1 MAFPPPTPYKGH
13 SSASAAAACMPSS
26 AAGLAAAAAA
36 SHHPHAPSKHRG
48 TPLSAHMSVSSAAAT
63 PGPSSAAAAAAVSRF
78 QSDFEVLSVI
88 GSGSF
93 GEVYR
98 ARSRVDGMEYAVKCT
113 RRRFKGQADRA
124 RYLQE
129 VKALAKVC
137 NSDSEEVLHI
147 VRYHQAWIEDE
158 RLYMQT
164 ELCETSLDKRL
175 AEGFRMS
182 YVHLFDFLRQLLLAL
197 DVLHRNGLVHLDI
210 KPANIFITQH
220 DHYKLG
226 DFGLVTSVSAATG
239 MGDCLNEGDSRYMS
253 AELLQDGPKDLTKV
267 SQRSV
272 TSFDETTPAGTSSV
286 PSVYMYPCS
295 RPRPPSPSTV
305 RHLQPGGDGVRDL
318 PGPSAAFQRAR
329 LARRALG
336 PPAAHRLRLRGP
348 RQRPHARAQP
358 DDGGACVHACKR
370 GKSMSIRAFTHTL
383 RPVPLPICTYAH
395 DPRPT
400 RRSGPRRPC
409 F

>member
-1 MAFPPPTPYKGH
+1 MRLHRASPFTNPNPNPNPGQNGRGSSARELKRSYAYAGYFADESPSDVTAFPPPTPYKGH
-13 SSASAAAACMPSS
+13 AAAATACMPSS
-26 AAGLAAAAAA
+26 AAAAA
-36 SHHPHAPSKHRG
+36 SHRHHPRHHRG
-48 TPLSAHMSVSSAAAT
+48 TPMAARTSMAGGAGVGVGT
-63 PGPSSAAAAAAVSRF
+63 PGPAAAAMPGIGIGMPPASRF

-137 NSDSEEVLHI
+137 NSDSEEVLHV

-175 AEGFRMS
+175 AGGFRLS
-182 YVHLFDFLRQLLLAL
+182 YADLFDFLRQLLLAL

-267 SQRSV
+267 RARMHACMR
-272 TSFDETTPAGTSSV
+272 TGGRARGRAGG
-286 PSVYMYPCS
+286 PRLGCAACLLPL
-295 RPRPPSPSTV
+295 PRP
-305 RHLQPGGDGVRDL
+305 
-318 PGPSAAFQRAR
+318 
-329 LARRALG
+329 
-336 PPAAHRLRLRGP
+336 
-348 RQRPHARAQP
+348 
-358 DDGGACVHACKR
+358 
-370 GKSMSIRAFTHTL
+370 
-383 RPVPLPICTYAH
+383 
-395 DPRPT
+395 
-400 RRSGPRRPC
+400 
-409 F
+409 

>member
-13 SSASAAAACMPSS
+13 A
-26 AAGLAAAAAA
+26 AAAAAA
-36 SHHPHAPSKHRG
+36 SMPSSAAAASSHHHPHSRHRG
-48 TPLSAHMSVSSAAAT
+48 TPMAARTPMAAAAAAAT
-63 PGPSSAAAAAAVSRF
+63 PGPAAPPSLPGMGMGMGVPVSRF

-175 AEGFRMS
+175 AEGFRMP
-182 YVHLFDFLRQLLLAL
+182 YAHLFDFVRQLLLAL

-210 KPANIFITQH
+210 KPANIFITHQG
-220 DHYKLG
+220 HYKLG
-226 DFGLVTSVSAATG
+226 DFGLVTSVSVATG

-267 SQRSV
+267 G
-272 TSFDETTPAGTSSV
+272 E
-286 PSVYMYPCS
+286 S
-295 RPRPPSPSTV
+295 R
-305 RHLQPGGDGVRDL
+305 
-318 PGPSAAFQRAR
+318 
-329 LARRALG
+329 
-336 PPAAHRLRLRGP
+336 
-348 RQRPHARAQP
+348 
-358 DDGGACVHACKR
+358 
-370 GKSMSIRAFTHTL
+370 
-383 RPVPLPICTYAH
+383 
-395 DPRPT
+395 
-400 RRSGPRRPC
+400 
-409 F
+409 

>member
-1 MAFPPPTPYKGH
+1 LADESPSDVMAFPPPTPYKGH
-13 SSASAAAACMPSS
+13 AAAGAPSSAAAAC
-26 AAGLAAAAAA
+26 AAA
-36 SHHPHAPSKHRG
+36 SHHHHHHHHHHPQSRHHRG
-48 TPLSAHMSVSSAAAT
+48 TPMAARPSMAAAAAAAT
-63 PGPSSAAAAAAVSRF
+63 PGPGPAAAPGFGMPASVSVSRF
-78 QSDFEVLSVI
+78 QADFEVLSVI

-175 AEGFRMS
+175 AGGFRMS
-182 YVHLFDFLRQLLLAL
+182 YADLFDFLRQLLLAL

-267 SQRSV
+267 
-272 TSFDETTPAGTSSV
+272 
-286 PSVYMYPCS
+286 
-295 RPRPPSPSTV
+295 
-305 RHLQPGGDGVRDL
+305 
-318 PGPSAAFQRAR
+318 RAR
-329 LARRALG
+329 G
-336 PPAAHRLRLRGP
+336 VVG
-348 RQRPHARAQP
+348 
-358 DDGGACVHACKR
+358 
-370 GKSMSIRAFTHTL
+370 
-383 RPVPLPICTYAH
+383 
-395 DPRPT
+395 
-400 RRSGPRRPC
+400 
-409 F
+409 